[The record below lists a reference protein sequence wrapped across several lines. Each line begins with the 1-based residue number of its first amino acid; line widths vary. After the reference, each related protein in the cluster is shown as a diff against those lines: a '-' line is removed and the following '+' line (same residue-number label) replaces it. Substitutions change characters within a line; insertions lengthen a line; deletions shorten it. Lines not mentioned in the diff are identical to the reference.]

1 MRSRYAAF
9 VLERSDYLMST
20 WDPAFR
26 PGTLDFDPGIKWLG
40 LEIRSTSLRDPQ
52 HGEVEFV
59 ARSRQNGRGIRLH
72 ERSRFIRRDG
82 RWLYTDGDMLE

>member
-40 LEIRSTSLRDPQ
+40 LEIRKTALSGPE